1 MMRMVLVTTLVVG
14 VVACEEHEE
23 PKPSATAQAY
33 AGHPRTL
40 HGNQPPSAA
49 AAPAATVEPRHLA
62 FSIVKVYGKQKPTAT
77 GRGHADGGTWEFF
90 DATTSDGA
98 PFTFGYFAPPP
109 SGELPMSFGDCVLA
123 TADRA
128 RFVTSLAKAF
138 GQALPEAAT
147 AAHKGKPLRM
157 RMVVLGRNQKRQA
170 GGSYADGGT
179 ATVTKLFF
187 EARGADA
194 EMFFDFDVAQKS
206 GEFAEKDA
214 DYDKDVVGISA
225 AEL

>member
-1 MMRMVLVTTLVVG
+1 MIRMVLVTTLVVG
-14 VVACEEHEE
+14 VVACEKREE
-23 PKPSATAQAY
+23 PQPKASAAQPY

-40 HGNQPPSAA
+40 HGNQPAN
-49 AAPAATVEPRHLA
+49 AAPTPEPLHLA
-62 FSIVKVYGKQKPTAT
+62 FRIDKVYDKQRPTAT
-77 GRGHADGGTWEFF
+77 GLGHADGGTWEFF

-109 SGELPMSFGDCVLA
+109 KGELPMSFGECVLA

-128 RFVTSLAKAF
+128 RFVASLAKAF
-138 GQALPEAAT
+138 GQSVPEAAMS
-147 AAHKGKPLRM
+147 ARKGKPLRM
-157 RMVVLGRNQKRQA
+157 RIVVLGRNQQRMA
-170 GGSYADGGT
+170 GGSYGDGGT
-179 ATVTKLFF
+179 ATAAKLFF

-194 EMFFDFDVAQKS
+194 EVFFDFDVPKKS
-206 GEFAEKDA
+206 GEWSEKDA